1 MCYLQK
7 QVFFVCDAN
16 HAIIVKYLCLLCEV
30 VSFHYRERSAQENF
44 QLILITHDMKFVD
57 VVGRSGMVDNYSL
70 VKKEIG

>member
-1 MCYLQK
+1 M
-7 QVFFVCDAN
+7 
-16 HAIIVKYLCLLCEV
+16 KYLCLFCEV
-30 VSFHYRERSAQENF
+30 VSFHCRERSAQENF